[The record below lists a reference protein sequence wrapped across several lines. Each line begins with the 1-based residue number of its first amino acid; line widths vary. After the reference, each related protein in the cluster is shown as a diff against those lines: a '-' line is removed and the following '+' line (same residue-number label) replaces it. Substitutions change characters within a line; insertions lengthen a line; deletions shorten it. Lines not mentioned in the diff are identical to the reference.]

1 MKSVS
6 RAMKWTILLLILS
19 GFIFLYSFSMD
30 SKSDSELDVS
40 SQIESSISAFV
51 GSHQST
57 LILDH
62 STVPQLYSEE
72 EMVDPAGLL
81 PSSHKFPL
89 STITALYRYSTSCSS
104 QEVNKLE
111 LDSKSALYKTLVW
124 HKFLCRELEFLP
136 IDFFSKGPYLHP
148 SGSSF
153 SYLAFS
159 SGLPA
164 FKDSNWI
171 KENGRYFHI
180 KELAK
185 IESDSLF
192 SEPQIVLAKS
202 SLDTLRALSIS
213 QNLIL
218 DTEYV
223 FLKRQ
228 IEERQSEYQVFSR
241 NDWNKFFK
249 RKALYPVEIA
259 LESKIVPIRYICV
272 TRDGNVCWQ
281 SRLKFSIDFIEV
293 AKALAMVGFGVV
305 LLNLIGIG
313 IYKVRLERRNHQA
326 RVLILRTITHE
337 LRTPV
342 ASIELSLENFRH
354 HYDRL
359 TSDLQVNFI
368 RMCNDVQRLRRL
380 IESSTQYLQSSE
392 NGQLLILK
400 PVYLSSVNSYMESLL
415 EEYSHRITLHP
426 LENDCSFIL
435 DPFWVGI
442 CIKNLLDN
450 ALIHGIEPV
459 EVKLYYEPQAL
470 SISVSDSGTNP
481 NLDLEDLKKPFTKR
495 STSPGLGLGLTIV
508 LQVLSTMKAKLHYK
522 PSPSTFTITLKATH
536 EENLSG

>member
-19 GFIFLYSFSMD
+19 GFILLYTLSMD
-30 SKSDSELDVS
+30 SKSDSEVDFS
-40 SQIESSISAFV
+40 SQIESTIATFI

-57 LILDH
+57 QIVNP

-72 EMVDPAGLL
+72 ELVDPAGLL

-89 STITALYRYSTSCSS
+89 STIASLYQYSNSCSS
-104 QEVNKLE
+104 QEIKKPE
-111 LDSKSALYKTLVW
+111 LDSKSALYKTLIW
-124 HKFLCRELEFLP
+124 HKFHCGELEFLP
-136 IDFFSKGPYLHP
+136 SDFFTKSPYLHP

-159 SGLPA
+159 SGLHA
-164 FKDSNWI
+164 FKDTNWI

-180 KELAK
+180 AELAK
-185 IESDSLF
+185 IESDNLF
-192 SEPQIVLAKS
+192 SGPQIILSKLSLA
-202 SLDTLRALSIS
+202 TLRAMSIF
-213 QNLIL
+213 QNIIL
-218 DTEYV
+218 DVKYV
-223 FLKRQ
+223 FLKKQ
-228 IEERQSEYQVFSR
+228 VDERQSEYHVFNRS
-241 NDWNKFFK
+241 DWDTFFT
-249 RKALYPVEIA
+249 RKKLYPVE
-259 LESKIVPIRYICV
+259 LPNKTELTPIRNICV
-272 TRDGNVCWQ
+272 TREGNICWQ
-281 SRLKFSIDFIEV
+281 LKLPFPIEFV
-293 AKALAMVGFGVV
+293 RTIKILALVGFGIV

-313 IYKVRLERRNHQA
+313 IYKVRLERRNHQG

-354 HYDRL
+354 HYERL

-392 NGQLLILK
+392 NGQLLLLK
-400 PVYLSSVNSYMESLL
+400 SVNLPSVNSYMENLL
-415 EEYSHRITLHP
+415 EEYKHRITIHP
-426 LENDCSFIL
+426 LENDCSFTL

-442 CIKNLLDN
+442 CIKNLIDN
-450 ALIHGIEPV
+450 AFIHGLKPV
-459 EVKLYYEPQAL
+459 EVQLNCEPHVL

-481 NLDLEDLKKPFTKR
+481 DLDLEDLMKPFSKG

-536 EENLSG
+536 EKNLSG